1 MPEQDLSALKEQIFQ
16 VYTRT
21 PEGRSKL
28 SNAFLYPTRQRLEF
42 REMNT
47 RMLDLSM
54 SLEGTDMDIALGER
68 ILATVPEEERSADE
82 VFSKLQSLLDE
93 LRRLKAHL
101 QTLA

>member
-54 SLEGTDMDIALGER
+54 SLEGTDIALGER